1 MLQSINGVPVAEDQ
15 DDFPVESVVDQLLA
29 LINSGELSPGE
40 RVDQRSVAERLQVS
54 RTPLREALKAL
65 EADGILTHEKNRG
78 YTVTKLSASDL
89 LQYLLLR
96 QFIEKELT
104 ESLAW
109 PDPAELAELHRIHET
124 FSKSADIGDI
134 ATMAMANREFHF
146 LIDSLS
152 DKRVLFRELKRL
164 WRITD
169 AYQIAFFST
178 PESRKAVVR
187 EHGRILAALESR
199 DRRRLRQ
206 AADNHGR
213 RGAEMLEE
221 LYRTQLHLPGTL
233 VAR

>member
-1 MLQSINGVPVAEDQ
+1 MLQPIDVRPTSGDPEDL
-15 DDFPVESVVDQLLA
+15 PVESVVDQLLA
-29 LINSGELSPGE
+29 LINAGELSPGE

-78 YTVTKLSASDL
+78 YTVTKLNASDL

-96 QFIEKELT
+96 QFIERELA
-104 ESLAW
+104 ESVVW
-109 PDPAELAELHRIHET
+109 PGPAELAELHRIHDT
-124 FSKSADIGDI
+124 ISKSADVGDI

-146 LIDSLS
+146 LIGSLS

-169 AYQIAFFST
+169 AYQMAFFST
-178 PESRKAVVR
+178 PESRKGVVR
-187 EHGRILAALESR
+187 EHTSILNALESR
-199 DRRRLRQ
+199 DKRRFRQ
-206 AADNHGR
+206 AADVHAR
-213 RGAEMLEE
+213 RGAEMLQK
-221 LYRTQLHLPGTL
+221 LYQTQLHLPGAL